1 MELAGHSTATGI
13 FEAANRVDP
22 RCSRRTTFNNLR
34 DLAQAG
40 LVLEV
45 AVAGRATRFDVKGM
59 RQHHFI
65 CNRCGKVED
74 LKWCD
79 VPRPVSG
86 PDVSGFIGNAN
97 SFSVGLARSVLRRP
111 VSVGFR
117 KPVDTGLMARAH
129 KARPTAIARTVGP
142 GRVRVSYPYFLE
154 SSKGA

>member
-40 LVLEV
+40 LVREV
-45 AVAGRATRFDVKGM
+45 AVEGRATRFDVKGM

-111 VSVGFR
+111 VSRWVSYAG
-117 KPVDTGLMARAH
+117 GYRANG
-129 KARPTAIARTVGP
+129 ARPQSAADGDCANGRTGT
-142 GRVRVSYPYFLE
+142 GSCLVSVLPE
-154 SSKGA
+154 S